1 MNDTNL
7 TAFKTD
13 LRNVSWNSMN
23 HSPETNQNMKDFL
36 AKDLKNRLNKN
47 KNYILNP

>member
-36 AKDLKNRLNKN
+36 KSYLSFTKNT
-47 KNYILNP
+47 IP